1 MPREGKTVA
10 KSFRVNE
17 KALAALQE
25 EAARQSVSVN
35 TLVNQLLLDYSEF
48 GRFLQRVNALRLSR
62 KTFGEILGMVSEDSL
77 AKAGAAAGKSAP
89 VALIASKWGKVTVNT
104 VIEYIH
110 DLSAYANLFEYYE
123 KNENERWTITL
134 MHELGPKWSAWALV
148 VAVRKRLGDKVL
160 VDRWDVRHVVAGCH
174 DLCLVRRVLDVVLDV
189 FELYFQITHEVRT
202 VAM

>member
-17 KALAALQE
+17 KALSALQE
-25 EAARQSVSVN
+25 EAGRQSVSVN

-48 GRFLQRVNALRLSR
+48 GRYLQRVNALRLSR
-62 KTFGEILGMVSEDSL
+62 KTFAEILNSVSDDNL
-77 AKAGAAAGKSAP
+77 VKAGQIAGKSAP
-89 VALIASKWGKVTVNT
+89 MALIASKWGKITVNT

-134 MHELGPKWSAWALV
+134 MHELGPKWSTFLTQYISEAF
-148 VAVRKRLGDKVL
+148 VAAGVQPKTKTS
-160 VDRWDVRHVVAGCH
+160 DRAVI
-174 DLCLVRRVLDVVLDV
+174 
-189 FELYFQITHEVRT
+189 FNF
-202 VAM
+202 

>member
-1 MPREGKTVA
+1 MQQRTKCNIGAGAGISIEVAMAREGKTVA

-62 KTFGEILGMVSEDSL
+62 KTFGEILNIVSEDSL
-77 AKAGAAAGKSAP
+77 AKAGVAAGKSAP

-134 MHELGPKWSAWALV
+134 MHELGPKWSTFLANYIGEAFV
-148 VAVRKRLGDKVL
+148 SAGVQPKTKISERAVIFNL
-160 VDRWDVRHVVAGCH
+160 
-174 DLCLVRRVLDVVLDV
+174 
-189 FELYFQITHEVRT
+189 
-202 VAM
+202 